1 MSCCGAR
8 KPKTLSP
15 TRSPPRPMPLPTT
28 TNNYPQPKTAKHETV
43 LSIPHCKVH
52 LVDEGEAID
61 LATGDFKIIQLSD
74 DDVLLA
80 TIIKINDDIQWPL
93 TKDEPVVKLDRLHY
107 LFSLKVVKD
116 EHPLNYGVT
125 FSDTGHGDFK
135 LLDKFLKEHSCF
147 STSSSSSRKTD
158 LDWKEF
164 APKIDAYN
172 NVIAKAIAEG
182 TGQLVKGIFIC
193 SNAYTNKVQKGGNM
207 ILNQAMEEK
216 NGISRTTSN
225 ESNKI
230 NGSRKENGINKS
242 LKSVRKLSKMTES
255 MSKAM
260 LNGVG
265 IATGSV
271 MGPVVRSQAGKT
283 FFSMVPGEVLL
294 ASLDA
299 VNTVMDAAEAA
310 QKQALS
316 ATSGA
321 ATRMVSE
328 RFGESA
334 GEATGDV
341 LATAGHVAGT
351 AWNVVKIRKAITPA
365 STVSNGLKR
374 NAAKIR

>member
-1 MSCCGAR
+1 MGCCRAR
-8 KPKTLSP
+8 KPRTLSP
-15 TRSPPRPMPLPTT
+15 PRTQPTMPATT
-28 TNNYPQPKTAKHETV
+28 TNNYPQPKAAKHETI
-43 LSIPHCKVH
+43 LSIPNCKVC
-52 LVDEGEAID
+52 LMDEGEAIE
-61 LATGDFKIIQLSD
+61 LATGDFTLIQLSD

-80 TIIKINDDIQWPL
+80 TIIKINDDLQWPL
-93 TKDEPVVKLDRLHY
+93 TKDEPVVKLDPLHY
-107 LFSLKVVKD
+107 LFSLRVIKED
-116 EHPLNYGVT
+116 DPLSYGVT
-125 FSDTGHGDFK
+125 FSDTSRGDFK

-147 STSSSSSRKTD
+147 STSSSSRKTD

-164 APKIDAYN
+164 APKVDAYN
-172 NVIAKAIAEG
+172 NFLAKAIAGG
-182 TGQLVKGIFIC
+182 TGHIVRGIFTC
-193 SNAYTNKVQKGGNM
+193 SNAYTNQVQKGGNM

-216 NGISRTTSN
+216 NESSRTTTN

-230 NGSRKENGINKS
+230 NDTRKQNGINNS
-242 LKSVRKLSKMTES
+242 LKSVRNLSKMTEN

-271 MGPVVRSQAGKT
+271 TGPVVRSQAGKT

-299 VNTVMDAAEAA
+299 VDTVMDAAEAA
-310 QKQALS
+310 QKQAFS

-321 ATRMVSE
+321 ATRMVRE

-334 GEATGDV
+334 GEATGHV

-351 AWNVVKIRKAITPA
+351 ASNVAKIGKAINPTASVSSCIRK
-365 STVSNGLKR
+365 
-374 NAAKIR
+374 NATKVR